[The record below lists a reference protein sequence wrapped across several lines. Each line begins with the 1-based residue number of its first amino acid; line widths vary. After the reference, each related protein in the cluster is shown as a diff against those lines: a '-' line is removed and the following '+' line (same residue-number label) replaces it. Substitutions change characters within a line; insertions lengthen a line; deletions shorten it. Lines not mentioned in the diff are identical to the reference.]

1 MMDRIDRYILAL
13 LIPPF
18 LAALAGAMLLL
29 MLERMIRV
37 VELVGEHNGSVSYVF
52 DIMSSLIPH
61 YLGLAIPAA
70 LFVACFVAFRRLANT
85 SELDATA
92 SIGRGLGRLARPA
105 FFFAALL
112 TLISSL
118 VHSNLQPHG
127 RFEYRTLKFHL
138 ANSSITEALQSGNF
152 AEFGDITF
160 IVESGQPGDL
170 GFGKVFVHQRG
181 TNGSNRTITSQK
193 ATVIENQANGD
204 IAIGLEEGQLLD
216 ESPDGQL
223 ALISFRNLDWPID
236 RKFLGSYKPRGWIE
250 SELTW
255 PELLAAMETA
265 SSHLTADRIE
275 SELNAR
281 MARAF
286 TCLLIPILAIPLA
299 IAGRRKRSVSSIAI
313 GVITLLVYVQSLKFI
328 EETADLGT
336 IPPALSIWSLYSAL
350 LCFSLFIF
358 IRAWRGVG
366 FEITPY
372 LPAFK
377 LLARKSQVERPT

>member
-85 SELDATA
+85 SELDASA

-160 IVESGQPGDL
+160 IVENGRLGDV

-181 TNGSNRTITSQK
+181 SNGSSRTITSQK

-255 PELLAAMETA
+255 PELLAAIETG
-265 SSHLTADRIE
+265 STLLTAD
-275 SELNAR
+275 R

-286 TCLLIPILAIPLA
+286 TCLLIPLLAIPLA

-313 GVITLLVYVQSLKFI
+313 GVITLLVYVQSLKFV

-366 FEITPY
+366 FEIIPY
-372 LPAFK
+372 LPAVK